1 MGLVASS
8 REEVPVSS
16 AQNPKSA
23 EGACERAIK
32 DIEQFKQHV
41 AALERVDAELRA
53 KFDQEDELSLQTDGE
68 PRAQP
73 DQESEWSLQTLRI
86 LVHMY
91 ITENVGQRN
100 VGVMARKF
108 KMGRATLQS
117 HLDRLHQHGL
127 AESGQASHRLG
138 HMYWGVTPEGR
149 KFIAERK
156 LA

>member
-1 MGLVASS
+1 MGRLANS
-8 REEVPVSS
+8 REEVPGPSV
-16 AQNPKSA
+16 QRPKPA
-23 EGACERAIK
+23 EGACEQAIR
-32 DIEQFKQHV
+32 DIEQFKQHI
-41 AALERVDAELRA
+41 AALERVDGELRA
-53 KFDQEDELSLQTDGE
+53 KFDQESESSLQTDGE
-68 PRAQP
+68 QSAQP

-91 ITENVGQRN
+91 ITESVGQRN
-100 VGVMARKF
+100 VGVIARKF

-149 KFIAERK
+149 KFVADRK